1 MEWRLCCILVGR
13 DGVEDENEDDDEGEG
28 EALGLFRL
36 LCFLFLSKVTLR
48 VRRSAHL
55 WAVAS
60 VAAVL

>member
-28 EALGLFRL
+28 EALGLFRW
-36 LCFLFLSKVTLR
+36 LCFLFLSKATLR

-60 VAAVL
+60 AGAL